1 MTTPASIPGKPAAF
15 TRLHPKL
22 QEALYRMRWTRL
34 RPIQVDAIH
43 EVLDGDGDLILSAR
57 TAAGKTEAAFLPI
70 LSRIVEDHQG
80 GVRAVY
86 AGPLKAL
93 INDQFLRL
101 ERLCEEAEIAV
112 HKWHGDVNRTAK
124 RRLLEA
130 PSGVL
135 LITPESIE
143 SLFIN
148 HPHTLSQVFA
158 RLGFFVIDELHS
170 FLANERGAHLRSLMT
185 RLTAKSQAPVR
196 RVGLSATLGA
206 PDAARRWLRPS
217 APERVRVLE
226 DTQDK
231 GIRLKLSG
239 YLRPY
244 REPQSSV
251 ASAEAEAKD
260 DERLPAED
268 PLMADVFAAFHGKT
282 ALIFANRKD
291 RIEACADYAR
301 RTAERRG
308 LPDLFR
314 VHHGS
319 LSRGEREDTE
329 DALRSGSPMATF
341 CSSTLE
347 MGIDVGS
354 VKSVGQIGAPWSVN
368 SLAQRLGR
376 SGRKEG
382 EASEIRI
389 YVEEGTP
396 GPDASIL
403 DRLYPELLQSVAM
416 IELLLAKWWE
426 PIEVDG
432 LYLSTLV
439 QQIISVIAETG
450 GARADHLHAVLVAGG
465 AFPSVDAATFIQ
477 VLRSMG
483 KADLVEQTAEG
494 LLILGMRG
502 ERIARS
508 QDFYIA
514 FTVPEEYRVTH
525 QGRHIGNVM
534 STPDLAIDGYLIL
547 AGRRW
552 KILQVDRD
560 RREILVEP
568 SPGGR
573 APIFKSAGFHDIHP
587 RVRERMRSLLFEDG
601 MPIYLDA
608 AARQMLH
615 SARAAA
621 RAADLGR
628 QRFLRDG
635 SRTVWFTW
643 TGSRIQRTLA
653 GLGQYVAGMD
663 VHDEE
668 IALIFE
674 KTTEDMIRETYRRF
688 LKDCPDAVKLA
699 SHYPERAREKYEPF
713 LSDEL
718 QAQVFASHCLDLD
731 GSMHLMESL

>member
-1 MTTPASIPGKPAAF
+1 MTTPASVPGKPAAF

-43 EVLDGDGDLILSAR
+43 EVLDGDGDLIISAR

-70 LSRIVEDHQG
+70 LSRIVDDHQG

-101 ERLCEEAEIAV
+101 ERLCAEAEIAV
-112 HKWHGDVNRTAK
+112 HKWHGDVNRAAK
-124 RRLLEA
+124 RRLLDA

-143 SLFIN
+143 SLFVN
-148 HPHTLSQVFA
+148 HPHALSRVFA

-170 FLANERGAHLRSLMT
+170 FLGNERGAHLRSLMT
-185 RLTAKSQAPVR
+185 RLSAKSQNPVR

-206 PDAARRWLRPS
+206 PEAARRWLRNS
-217 APERVRVLE
+217 ASERVRFLE
-226 DTQDK
+226 DTQGK
-231 GIRLKLSG
+231 GIRLKLHG
-239 YLRPY
+239 YLRPR
-244 REPQSSV
+244 RETRPSV
-251 ASAEAEAKD
+251 ATAEEG
-260 DERLPAED
+260 DEGLPAED
-268 PLMADVFAAFHGKT
+268 PLLSDVFAAFHGKP

-291 RIEACADYAR
+291 RIEGCADYAR

-329 DALRSGSPMATF
+329 DALRAGRAIATF

-376 SGRKEG
+376 SGRKDG

-389 YVEEGTP
+389 YIEDEAA

-403 DRLYPELLQSVAM
+403 DQLCPELLQSVAM
-416 IELLLAKWWE
+416 VELLLAKWWE
-426 PIEVDG
+426 PIDVDG
-432 LYLSTLV
+432 LHLSTLV
-439 QQIISVIAETG
+439 QQIMSVIAETG
-450 GARADHLHAVLVAGG
+450 GARAEDLHAVLVAGG
-465 AFPSVDAATFIQ
+465 AFPNVDKTTLIQ

-483 KADLVEQTAEG
+483 KADLVEQTGEG

-502 ERIARS
+502 EKIARS

-525 QGRHIGNVM
+525 QGRHIGNVT
-534 STPDLAIDGYLIL
+534 STPDLAVDGYLIL

-552 KILQVDRD
+552 KVLQVDHE

-573 APIFKSAGFHDIHP
+573 APIFKSAGFQDIHP
-587 RVRERMRSLLFEDG
+587 RVREMMRSLLFQDE
-601 MPIYLDA
+601 MPIYLDPP
-608 AARQMLH
+608 ARKMLQ

-621 RAADLGR
+621 CAADLGR
-628 QRFLRDG
+628 QRFLQDG

-663 VHDEE
+663 VHDEGV
-668 IALIFE
+668 ALTFE
-674 KTTEDMIRETYRRF
+674 KTTEDMVRETYRRF
-688 LKDCPDAVKLA
+688 LKDCPDAVTLA

-731 GSMHLMESL
+731 GSMSVIQSL

>member
-1 MTTPASIPGKPAAF
+1 MTTPTSLPGKPAAF

-43 EVLDGDGDLILSAR
+43 EIVDGDGDLIISAR

-70 LSRIVEDHQG
+70 LSRIVDDPQG

-112 HKWHGDVNRTAK
+112 HKWHGDVNRAAK
-124 RRLLEA
+124 RRLLEK

-148 HPHTLSQVFA
+148 HPHALSQVFA

-170 FLANERGAHLRSLMT
+170 FLGNERGAHLRSLMT

-206 PDAARRWLRPS
+206 PESARRWLRTS
-217 APERVRVLE
+217 TPERVRVLE
-226 DTQDK
+226 DTQGK

-239 YLRPY
+239 YLRPH
-244 REPQSSV
+244 RVAPSSV
-251 ASAEAEAKD
+251 ATAED

-268 PLMADVFAAFHGKT
+268 PLMADVFAAFHGKS

-291 RIEACADYAR
+291 RIEACADHAR

-329 DALRSGSPMATF
+329 DALRSGRAMATF

-382 EASEIRI
+382 ESSEIRI
-389 YVEEGTP
+389 YIEDEAP
-396 GPDASIL
+396 GPDASLL
-403 DRLYPELLQSVAM
+403 DQLCPELLQSVAM
-416 IELLLAKWWE
+416 TELLLAKWWE
-426 PIEVDG
+426 PIDVDG
-432 LYLSTLV
+432 LHLSTLV
-439 QQIISVIAETG
+439 QQIMSVIAETG
-450 GARADHLHAVLVAGG
+450 GARADHLHAALVVSS
-465 AFPSVDAATFIQ
+465 AFPNVDNATFIQ
-477 VLRSMG
+477 VLRSLG

-494 LLILGMRG
+494 LLILGMLG

-508 QDFYIA
+508 RDFYIA

-525 QGRHIGNVM
+525 QGRHIGNVT

-552 KILQVDRD
+552 KILQVDHN

-573 APIFKSAGFHDIHP
+573 APIFKSAGFQDIHP
-587 RVRERMRSLLFEDG
+587 RVRERMRSLLLEDG
-601 MPIYLDA
+601 MPIYLDSTA
-608 AARQMLH
+608 GQMLR

-635 SRTVWFTW
+635 SSTVWFTW

-653 GLGQYVAGMD
+653 GLGQYVAGID
-663 VHDEE
+663 VHDEG

-674 KTTEDMIRETYRRF
+674 KTTEDLIRETYRRF
-688 LKDCPDAVKLA
+688 LQDCPDAVKLA

-718 QAQVFASHCLDLD
+718 QAQVFASHCLDLE
-731 GSMHLMESL
+731 GSMAIIQSL